1 MAPGSENGQAAG
13 ADRAGVETPA
23 GPEGTAEA
31 DQNGDGVT
39 QEAAGAKGPALER
52 IRSTPTRPEE

>member
-1 MAPGSENGQAAG
+1 MAPGSENGQTAG
-13 ADRAGVETPA
+13 TDRAAVEASA

-31 DQNGDGVT
+31 GQNGDGVT
-39 QEAAGAKGPALER
+39 QEAAGAEGPALER

>member
-1 MAPGSENGQAAG
+1 MAPGSENGQASG
-13 ADRAGVETPA
+13 ADRAAVETPA

-31 DQNGDGVT
+31 GQNGDGVT
-39 QEAAGAKGPALER
+39 QEAAGAEGPALER